1 MIVFTHASRVLM
13 TMQDDGDRAK
23 MTNGSGVWRLPGCH
37 TPDELPALQPF
48 FITHNSI
55 HILLSSPFFLIITQ
69 TKFFSLILFLTYNSI
84 HILLSSP
91 FSHILIHILLF
102 SPFSYNSL
110 EILLSN
116 PFFLTTEII
125 TGWPWSLTSKRVSMG
140 SLKWGYIIILSTF
153 KQKM

>member
-1 MIVFTHASRVLM
+1 MCKNYHLYLVLTRAPRVLM

-48 FITHNSI
+48 FYNSI
-55 HILLSSPFFLIITQ
+55 HIFLSSFFFII
-69 TKFFSLILFLTYNSI
+69 YNSI

-91 FSHILIHILLF
+91 ISHMSINILLL

-110 EILLSN
+110 EILFSS
-116 PFFLTTEII
+116 PFFYNHNRLAM
-125 TGWPWSLTSKRVSMG
+125 KFNV
-140 SLKWGYIIILSTF
+140 
-153 KQKM
+153 